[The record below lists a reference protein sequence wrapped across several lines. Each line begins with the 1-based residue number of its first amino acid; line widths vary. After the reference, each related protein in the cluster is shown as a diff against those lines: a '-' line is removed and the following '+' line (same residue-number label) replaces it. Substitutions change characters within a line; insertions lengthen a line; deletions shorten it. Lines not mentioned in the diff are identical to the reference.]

1 MGETIFMEDEHED
14 ADWGDFEPTPPTAPV
29 ESASTTSDDG
39 LDITSSTTRGLVE
52 PEPIAPGGV

>member
-1 MGETIFMEDEHED
+1 MEDEHED